1 MTFVDILIKLLRH
14 NTDDPVHA
22 SLITR
27 PTRQNAETEN
37 LDSNMNSSDWTKVGK
52 RVKYS
57 RSKKH
62 FEAAIDF
69 TSKKRP
75 RIEYRSSEKWWCCR
89 ALKKNIHRVK
99 TQAN

>member
-1 MTFVDILIKLLRH
+1 VTFVDILIKLFRH
-14 NTDDPVHA
+14 NTDDPVYA

-27 PTRQNAETEN
+27 PTRQIAETEN
-37 LDSNMNSSDWTKVGK
+37 LDSNMNWSDWTKVGE

-69 TSKKRP
+69 SSKKRP
-75 RIEYRSSEKWWCCR
+75 RIEYRSRENGGVVER
-89 ALKKNIHRVK
+89 
-99 TQAN
+99 